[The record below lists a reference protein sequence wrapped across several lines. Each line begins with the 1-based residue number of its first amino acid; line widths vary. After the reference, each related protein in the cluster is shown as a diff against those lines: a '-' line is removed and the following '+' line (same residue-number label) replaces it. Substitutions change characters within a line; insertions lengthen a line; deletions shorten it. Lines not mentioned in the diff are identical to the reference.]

1 MTKITKDT
9 KIYIAGHKGMVGSAC
24 WRLLERKGYKNLIGK
39 SSNELDLKDQQAT
52 KQFFKE
58 EKPEVVIDAAAK
70 VGGIWANNQYPYEFL
85 MDNMQI
91 QNNLISNSLKTDI
104 KKFIFL
110 GSSCIY
116 PKMALQ
122 PLKEEYLLSGPL
134 EPTNQWYA
142 IAKISGVKLIEAIRT
157 QFKKDYVALMP
168 TNLYGPNDNFDPMTS
183 HVLPGMITKFHNAKV
198 KNENTV
204 TLWGD
209 GTPLR
214 EFLYVDDLAEA
225 VVFSIE
231 NTLKESFYNVG
242 SGEEITIKELALLIQ
257 EIVSHNGKIIWDSTK
272 PNGTPR
278 KKLDSSILNILGWRP
293 EIKLIDGIR
302 STYEFFLTQL

>member
-1 MTKITKDT
+1 MISKSS
-9 KIYIAGHKGMVGSAC
+9 KIYVAGHRGMVGSATV
-24 WRLLERKGYKNLIGK
+24 RKLQKEGFNNLIFK
-39 SSNELDLKDQQAT
+39 TSEELDLRNQSLVDQFIADET
-52 KQFFKE
+52 
-58 EKPEVVIDAAAK
+58 PEIIIDAAAI
-70 VGGIWANNQYPYEFL
+70 VGGIWANNEYPFKFL

-91 QNNLISNSLKTDI
+91 QNNLINAAVKN
-104 KKFIFL
+104 KVENFIFL

-116 PKMALQ
+116 PRDAQQ
-122 PLKEEYLLSGPL
+122 PLKEDYLLTSSL
-134 EPTNQWYA
+134 ESTNQWYA
-142 IAKISGVKLIEAIRT
+142 LAKITGVKLIEAARKIYGYN
-157 QFKKDYVALMP
+157 YVSLMP

-214 EFLYVDDLAEA
+214 EFLNVNDLAKA
-225 VVFSIE
+225 IFFCINNNLHDS
-231 NTLKESFYNVG
+231 LYNVG
-242 SGEEITIKELALLIQ
+242 SDDEVSIKQLA
-257 EIVSHNGKIIWDSTK
+257 EIVKDIIGYQGKIIWDSSF

-278 KKLDSSILNILGWRP
+278 KKLDSSRLNKLGWTT

-302 STYEFFLTQL
+302 STYEFFLTQI

>member
-1 MTKITKDT
+1 MISKSS
-9 KIYIAGHKGMVGSAC
+9 KIYVAGHRGMVGSATV
-24 WRLLERKGYKNLIGK
+24 RKLQKEGFNNLIFK
-39 SSNELDLKDQQAT
+39 TSKELDLRNQSLVDRFIA
-52 KQFFKE
+52 E
-58 EKPEVVIDAAAK
+58 EQPEIIIDAAAI
-70 VGGIWANNQYPYEFL
+70 VGGIWANNEYPFKFL

-91 QNNLISNSLKTDI
+91 QNNLINAAVKN
-104 KKFIFL
+104 KVENFIFL

-116 PKMALQ
+116 PRDAKQ
-122 PLKEEYLLSGPL
+122 PLKEEYLLTSSL
-134 EPTNQWYA
+134 ESTNQWYA
-142 IAKISGVKLIEAIRT
+142 LAKITGVKLIEAAR
-157 QFKKDYVALMP
+157 KVYRYNYVSLMP

-214 EFLYVDDLAEA
+214 EFLNVDDLAKA
-225 VVFSIE
+225 IFFCINNNLQDS
-231 NTLKESFYNVG
+231 LYNVG
-242 SGEEITIKELALLIQ
+242 SDDEVSIKQLA
-257 EIVSHNGKIIWDSTK
+257 EIVKDIIGYQGKIIWDSSF

-278 KKLDSSILNILGWRP
+278 KKLDSSRLNKLGWTT

-302 STYEFFLTQL
+302 STYEFFLTQI